1 MGLGILEL
9 LEVWPTPAPVPGS
22 KKSYDSQGE
31 TSFTAKVKENQEL
44 HFCMLTDDYISFGAG
59 IISRGPQ
66 SCNLKSHLWDVGW
79 THYLGPFPNRDSR
92 LLLTRVFSVLFQ
104 SGCRLSAQFGDI
116 YAVTSAVSFLSMTV
130 YWNWAKQSS
139 IKNWNCLCG
148 TSDFFC

>member
-1 MGLGILEL
+1 MEEVLFRLQKPAFDLPGHCLDSLPACKHSKSVALQIRTGVGLGILEL

-66 SCNLKSHLWDVGW
+66 SCNLKSHLWDVG
-79 THYLGPFPNRDSR
+79 
-92 LLLTRVFSVLFQ
+92 
-104 SGCRLSAQFGDI
+104 
-116 YAVTSAVSFLSMTV
+116 
-130 YWNWAKQSS
+130 
-139 IKNWNCLCG
+139 
-148 TSDFFC
+148 